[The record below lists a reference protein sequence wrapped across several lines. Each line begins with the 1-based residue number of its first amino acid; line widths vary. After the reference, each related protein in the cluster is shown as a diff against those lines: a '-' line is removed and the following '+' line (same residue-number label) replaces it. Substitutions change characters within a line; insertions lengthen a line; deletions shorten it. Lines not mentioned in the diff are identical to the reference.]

1 MSTQFSVGQMNQVAD
16 ALEAAG
22 YTPDDI
28 TQFRSKQEELVL
40 FRSVL
45 RGLGE
50 VVITKYVVDLDVDP
64 MVPNGWTVEK
74 HTKGGQLEFDSEQIA
89 LYLDEQQQDGG
100 VIVGNELRKKLKGKK
115 AYNANLLEFYLA
127 NPNLI
132 SEEWKGKYVFF
143 WGTIY
148 RSSDGHLYVRYLY
161 WNGVRWYRDYYW
173 LGSDFD
179 VDYPAV
185 VPASN

>member
-16 ALEAAG
+16 ALEAAE

-50 VVITKYVVDLDVDP
+50 VVITKHIVDLDADP
-64 MVPNGWTVEK
+64 MMPDGWTVEK
-74 HTKGGQLEFDSEQIA
+74 HIKGGEFEFDPEKVI
-89 LYLDEQQQDGG
+89 LYLDEEQQDGG
-100 VIVGNELRKKLKGKK
+100 VIVGSELRKKLKDKPV
-115 AYNANLLEFYLA
+115 YNANLLEFYLA

-132 SEEWKGKYVFF
+132 PEEWKGKYLFF

-148 RSSDGHLYVRYLY
+148 RSSRGNLCVRYLY
-161 WNGVRWYRDYYW
+161 WRGDGWDWRYNWLLNDFRDD
-173 LGSDFD
+173 S
-179 VDYPAV
+179 PAV